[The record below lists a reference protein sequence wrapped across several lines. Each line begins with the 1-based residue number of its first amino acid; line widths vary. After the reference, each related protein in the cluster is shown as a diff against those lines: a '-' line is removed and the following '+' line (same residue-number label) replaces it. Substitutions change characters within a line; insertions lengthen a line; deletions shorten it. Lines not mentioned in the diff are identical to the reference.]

1 MSEHRWIR
9 IAAAADC
16 PPGTLLGVEPDGVKI
31 VLANV
36 DGTFYALQD
45 RCSHANYPLSTG
57 ELDGTRLTCAYHGAC
72 FDVCTGKALQL
83 PAIRPVPAF
92 DVEVRDGD
100 LYVAI
105 P

>member
-1 MSEHRWIR
+1 MSEDRWIR

-16 PPGTLLGVEPDGVKI
+16 PPESLLGLEVEGAKI

-36 DGTFYALQD
+36 DGEYYALQD

-57 ELDGTRLTCAYHGAC
+57 ELDDTRLTCAYHGAR
-72 FDVCTGKALQL
+72 FDVCSGKALQL
-83 PAIRPVPAF
+83 PAIRPVPAY
-92 DVEVRDGD
+92 DVEVRGGD
-100 LYVAI
+100 VYVAL